1 MTKRARMTV
10 DEVVLQCDDSDEDL
24 DDCMDDL
31 DEPIMDG
38 SDDEFNDLEGNES
51 DDETEADDLDSS
63 PDPTL
68 NASSPGPSGSMW
80 TMTTKHIP
88 IQPFTSPTGP
98 TEDIST
104 SPIEVF
110 DLFFSPDL
118 MDEIVKQS
126 NTYAKTVMGPEKYD
140 KWTKITVDELKAF
153 LGFSILM
160 GINHLPSLNDYW
172 SRDPHLRYA
181 PVADRISLRSIS

>member
-1 MTKRARMTV
+1 MTTTKR
-10 DEVVLQCDDSDEDL
+10 
-24 DDCMDDL
+24 
-31 DEPIMDG
+31 
-38 SDDEFNDLEGNES
+38 
-51 DDETEADDLDSS
+51 
-63 PDPTL
+63 
-68 NASSPGPSGSMW
+68 
-80 TMTTKHIP
+80 IP

-98 TEDIST
+98 IEDIST

-110 DLFFSPDL
+110 DLFFTPDL

-140 KWTKITVDELKAF
+140 KWTNITVDELKAF

-181 PVADRISLRSIS
+181 PVADRFREVSRYLHDTLVPRGEEGHDHLGKVRSPLHKVC